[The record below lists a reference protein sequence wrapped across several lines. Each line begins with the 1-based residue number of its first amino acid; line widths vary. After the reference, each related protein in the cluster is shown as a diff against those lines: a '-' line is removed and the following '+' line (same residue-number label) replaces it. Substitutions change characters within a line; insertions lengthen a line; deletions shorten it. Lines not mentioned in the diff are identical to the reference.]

1 MNNFKAT
8 IGIEIHT
15 ELNTKS
21 KMFSSAPVSS
31 YDEVNVNINEVDLGL
46 PGVLPSPNKM
56 AVIKGIQLA
65 TALGMKI
72 DTQLCFDRKNYYYQD
87 LSKGFQITQQYH
99 PIGKDGK
106 ITIDGKT
113 INIERIHLEEDTAK
127 QQTVDGELCLDY
139 NRCGVPLIEIVSKP
153 DIETPQQAVA
163 YLIAIKRILVF
174 LNISDGRMEDGSFR
188 ADVNI
193 SVAPI
198 GSTTLGTKVEIKNIN
213 SFANV
218 AKAIDYE
225 FNRQLRQILKG
236 ELIEQETRRWDEAK
250 LQTVFMRLKSDAVDY
265 HYFREPNI
273 VEMNIENLVT
283 TAQNEMG
290 ELPDSVRKQLVE
302 SGVANNIINQL
313 LDDYSAYKI
322 FKYINNKLTNPG
334 LVVTWIIVELPSLL
348 KMNNGSYDQ
357 LSNDFLDRAITML
370 QLLINQ
376 EINGKQAKT
385 IFEKMYLSKKD
396 ASTLI
401 KELGFEQIKD
411 TSLIENYFKK
421 YIESNKEMVDQYK
434 ERPERVEKFFIGL
447 LMRDT
452 KGQANPNVAI
462 EVLKKLLH

>member
-334 LVVTWIIVELPSLL
+334 LVVT
-348 KMNNGSYDQ
+348 
-357 LSNDFLDRAITML
+357 
-370 QLLINQ
+370 
-376 EINGKQAKT
+376 
-385 IFEKMYLSKKD
+385 
-396 ASTLI
+396 
-401 KELGFEQIKD
+401 
-411 TSLIENYFKK
+411 
-421 YIESNKEMVDQYK
+421 
-434 ERPERVEKFFIGL
+434 
-447 LMRDT
+447 
-452 KGQANPNVAI
+452 
-462 EVLKKLLH
+462 